1 MRKLIFIIIIL
12 VELNVSAQEIIT
24 NWNEFDK
31 NATLNEFIE
40 NHAYEYLNYKL
51 TENDTLNKNGTDE
64 HLKSSQHN
72 STVPNLPVVVINE
85 NPIDDKEIWKLIK
98 LKDLYEI
105 YLHKPNDT
113 TSAIYGRR
121 GNNGLIVVKMKKR
134 KYRKLKKIR

>member
-1 MRKLIFIIIIL
+1 M
-12 VELNVSAQEIIT
+12 NVSAQEIIT

-64 HLKSSQHN
+64 NLKSSQLKTN
-72 STVPNLPVVVINE
+72 TNNKLTVPNLPLVIINE

-121 GNNGLIVVKMKKR
+121 GKNGLIVVKMKKR